1 MNREPQIGD
10 IVNVTWPDFFP
21 IKALVTNRYSLDLY
35 ELIYFEGAIRRT
47 APNNEVWHTAEQLQ
61 NAYIRSSISYLT
73 VVSELSDE
81 G

>member
-21 IKALVTNRYSLDLY
+21 IKALVSGKYSYDLY
-35 ELIYFEGAIRRT
+35 ELIYFEGAKRRT
-47 APNNEVWHTAEQLQ
+47 APNNEVWQSAEQLQ
-61 NAYIRSSISYLT
+61 NAYNRSCISYLT

-81 G
+81 E